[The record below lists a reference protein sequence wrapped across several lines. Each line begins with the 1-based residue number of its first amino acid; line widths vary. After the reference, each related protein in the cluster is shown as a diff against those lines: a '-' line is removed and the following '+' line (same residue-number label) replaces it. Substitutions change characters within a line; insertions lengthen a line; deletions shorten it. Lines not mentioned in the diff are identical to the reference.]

1 MISGHGD
8 LHVDFDDNLYVLDSE
23 EEDTGWI
30 RTMSGSETQEVDIIG
45 PYVLDS
51 EDAPVGD
58 GAFFIPEIQ
67 DPNIIVY
74 I

>member
-1 MISGHGD
+1 MVTFMWTSTII
-8 LHVDFDDNLYVLDSE
+8 LDSE

-30 RTMSGSETQEVDIIG
+30 RTMSESETQEVDIIG

>member
-1 MISGHGD
+1 MINGHGD

-30 RTMSGSETQEVDIIG
+30 RTMSESETQEVDIIG

>member
-1 MISGHGD
+1 MVTFMWTSTII
-8 LHVDFDDNLYVLDSE
+8 LDSE

-30 RTMSGSETQEVDIIG
+30 RTMSESETQEVDIID

-58 GAFFIPEIQ
+58 GAFFIPEI
-67 DPNIIVY
+67 
-74 I
+74 

>member
-1 MISGHGD
+1 M
-8 LHVDFDDNLYVLDSE
+8 DFDDNLYVLDSE

-30 RTMSGSETQEVDIIG
+30 RTMSESETQEVDIIG

-51 EDAPVGD
+51 EDAPVED